1 MRLKSDE
8 CHPDRFSD
16 GQEMEEGGNGG
27 QESEPNLMAYAV
39 VSSKINQ
46 PINLC
51 IHVPSQSL
59 AWAPSNV

>member
-1 MRLKSDE
+1 MRLKSGE

-16 GQEMEEGGNGG
+16 RQEMEEGGYGG

-39 VSSKINQ
+39 VSSKVSQ

-51 IHVPSQSL
+51 VHLPGQGL
-59 AWAPSNV
+59 AWYPANV